1 MCVYTNVPLTNL
13 VISNSVILYF
23 VLVTQIV
30 TRTNT
35 AVARFCQ
42 ICVFKLYFLFYSFHY
57 ITFYIFLE
65 HGVVCHVDSTW
76 YATSYKPLS

>member
-1 MCVYTNVPLTNL
+1 MCTNVPLTNL

-30 TRTNT
+30 TTRTNT

-42 ICVFKLYFLFYSFHY
+42 ICVFKLYFIHF
-57 ITFYIFLE
+57 ITLRFIYTYF
-65 HGVVCHVDSTW
+65 
-76 YATSYKPLS
+76 